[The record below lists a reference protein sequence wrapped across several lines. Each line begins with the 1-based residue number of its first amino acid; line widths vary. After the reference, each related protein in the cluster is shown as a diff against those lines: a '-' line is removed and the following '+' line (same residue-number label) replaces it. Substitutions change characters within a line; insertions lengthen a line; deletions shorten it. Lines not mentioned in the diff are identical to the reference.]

1 MYHLYLYQYMKALV
15 WFWIIDETYALTF
28 VMSCEMSQV
37 GAIPSEEHGGTQ
49 EMVMITWNDEMA
61 TCDDDQVLNM
71 EKKKE
76 KNKTLWRS
84 M

>member
-1 MYHLYLYQYMKALV
+1 MPMHWLGLGSSRGSGSVKALV

-49 EMVMITWNDEMA
+49 EMVMIT
-61 TCDDDQVLNM
+61 
-71 EKKKE
+71 
-76 KNKTLWRS
+76 
-84 M
+84 